1 MWENVQSGDFGPKF
15 RNLEKT
21 AKLKSPVSPVHSGD
35 FGYTLPR
42 SWAFLAPP
50 PSRKSQNFWVRV
62 PRVAPTPPWEK
73 SNFFGSSPAA
83 GTCGTRTHA
92 GIQKG
97 VEIPVTYLCA
107 TVPVNIS
114 CGCGCMGV
122 LGVRV
127 PHSSLY
133 RDEVIL
139 IFLSL
144 G

>member
-1 MWENVQSGDFGPKF
+1 MVIK
-15 RNLEKT
+15 KT
-21 AKLKSPVSPVHSGD
+21 N
-35 FGYTLPR
+35 
-42 SWAFLAPP
+42 APP
-50 PSRKSQNFWVRV
+50 PGKVKIFGFESRGWHLPLLGKSQKNLVRV
-62 PRVAPTPPWEK
+62 PRLAP
-73 SNFFGSSPAA
+73 A
-83 GTCGTRTHA
+83 GLEPTRVSK
-92 GIQKG
+92 KG
-97 VEIPVTYLCA
+97 FRSQQLYLCA

-114 CGCGCMGV
+114 FGCSCMGV